1 MYSAVSLWVMISVV
15 LIFTF
20 VMISFPL
27 VQTKR
32 ISIFILSVNPP
43 PVLFCISDTG
53 IPTPHYNASVLSDM
67 FYEQHLHYL
76 YDCLVDFPGMKDAV
90 ALLKVWLHQRQ
101 FDQVCF
107 IKVHTYC
114 QGGNPYNKLVTL
126 LAESLQSFPKKS
138 GKRKVT
144 FLLPDLSR
152 KDGRDSASRVTT
164 SRMCK

>member
-1 MYSAVSLWVMISVV
+1 MVSVI

-32 ISIFILSVNPP
+32 ISIFILSVNSP

-76 YDCLVDFPGMKDAV
+76 YDCLVDFPVMKDAV
-90 ALLKVWLHQRQ
+90 ALLKVWLHQRE

-107 IKVHTYC
+107 IKVHWVHTYC
-114 QGGNPYNKLVTL
+114 QGGNPYNKLPCWQSRFKLCQRSQERGRRPSFFPTYLGKIEATL
-126 LAESLQSFPKKS
+126 LA
-138 GKRKVT
+138 G
-144 FLLPDLSR
+144 
-152 KDGRDSASRVTT
+152 
-164 SRMCK
+164 

>member
-1 MYSAVSLWVMISVV
+1 MYSAVPLWVMVSVV

-27 VQTKR
+27 VPTKR

-90 ALLKVWLHQRQ
+90 ALLKVWLHQRE

-114 QGGNPYNKLVTL
+114 QGGNPYNKSPCWQSRFDLSQRSRERGRQPSFFPTYLGKIEATL
-126 LAESLQSFPKKS
+126 LA
-138 GKRKVT
+138 G
-144 FLLPDLSR
+144 
-152 KDGRDSASRVTT
+152 
-164 SRMCK
+164 

>member
-114 QGGNPYNKLVTL
+114 QGGNPYNKLPCWQSRFKLCQRSQERGRRPSFFPTYLGKMEGTL
-126 LAESLQSFPKKS
+126 LA
-138 GKRKVT
+138 G
-144 FLLPDLSR
+144 
-152 KDGRDSASRVTT
+152 
-164 SRMCK
+164 

>member
-1 MYSAVSLWVMISVV
+1 MYSAVPLWVMVSVV

-20 VMISFPL
+20 VMIGFPL

-90 ALLKVWLHQRQ
+90 ALLKVWLHQRE

-138 GKRKVT
+138 GKRKAT
-144 FLLPDLSR
+144 FLFPDLSR
-152 KDGRDSASRVTT
+152 KDRSDSASRVTT

>member
-1 MYSAVSLWVMISVV
+1 MYSAVPLWVMVSVV

-53 IPTPHYNASVLSDM
+53 IPTPHYNALVLSDM

-76 YDCLVDFPGMKDAV
+76 YDCLVDFPGMKDSV
-90 ALLKVWLHQRQ
+90 ALLKVWLHQRE

-126 LAESLQSFPKKS
+126 LAESLRSFLDKS
-138 GKRKVT
+138 GKRKVA
-144 FLLPDLSR
+144 FLFPDFFG
-152 KDGRDSASRVTT
+152 KD
-164 SRMCK
+164 

>member
-1 MYSAVSLWVMISVV
+1 MYRAVPLWVMVSVV

-90 ALLKVWLHQRQ
+90 ALLKVWLHQRE

-114 QGGNPYNKLVTL
+114 QGGNPYNKLPCWQSRFDLSQRSRERGRRPSFFPTYLGKIKATL
-126 LAESLQSFPKKS
+126 LA
-138 GKRKVT
+138 G
-144 FLLPDLSR
+144 
-152 KDGRDSASRVTT
+152 
-164 SRMCK
+164 